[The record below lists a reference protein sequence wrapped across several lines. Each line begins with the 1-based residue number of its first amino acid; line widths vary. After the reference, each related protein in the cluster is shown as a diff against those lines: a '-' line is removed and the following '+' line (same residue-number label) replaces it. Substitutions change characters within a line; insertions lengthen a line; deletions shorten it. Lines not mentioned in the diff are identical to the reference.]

1 MDREADAKYELVITA
16 YDLGQPVAKTSTA
29 TITVDIGD
37 INDNDPVLYPIDYHV
52 VLHQADFQ
60 QSDLVVQLRAQDPDF
75 GANAEISYE
84 INAGNDGDVFR
95 LDEATGQLFMNR
107 PITELS
113 QDVYTLKVSARKVS
127 IVCIEIYKLDI
138 KKKHN

>member
-1 MDREADAKYELVITA
+1 MIVTA

-37 INDNDPVLYPIDYHV
+37 INDNDPVLYPNDYHV
-52 VLHQADFQ
+52 VLHHADFQ

-84 INAGNDGDVFR
+84 INAGNDGNIFR
-95 LDEATGQLFMNR
+95 LDENTGQLFLNR

-113 QDVYTLKVSARKVS
+113 QDVYTLKISARKVS
-127 IVCIEIYKLDI
+127 IDCIQIKEYKFRKYLLN
-138 KKKHN
+138 KT